1 MSLQLF
7 HLDERTRALMLE
19 EVEYDL
25 GRNQLYIS
33 PYLSGQGIHDYP
45 MLLREAIQ
53 EGNEF
58 TLAQSLGQYRRI
70 ARTYHRRRPEG
81 GYNIVTIP
89 HNAAETVADSEF
101 NRYYIRAL
109 CRRAIEDGIDEL
121 IVYRAR
127 PVRTPRPASEELVE
141 TTVNPAALLEDLR
154 QHTGE
159 DTKLGIPGGYNS
171 GISVRFADI
180 APVEQA
186 VAIEPGQ

>member
-1 MSLQLF
+1 MTLHLF

-53 EGNEF
+53 HGDES
-58 TLAQSLGQYRRI
+58 TLAESLGQYRRI
-70 ARTYHRRRPEG
+70 GRTYHRRLPEG
-81 GYNIVTIP
+81 GYTIVTIP
-89 HNAAETVADSEF
+89 HNAPETVAEGEF

-121 IVYRAR
+121 IAYRAR
-127 PVRTPRPASEELVE
+127 PVTSPRPASEELLE
-141 TTVNPAALLEDLR
+141 TTIDPAALLEDLR

-159 DTKLGIPGGYNS
+159 EPELGIPGGFNS
-171 GISVRFADI
+171 GISVRLPLEDTKYTSM
-180 APVEQA
+180 PTSDL
-186 VAIEPGQ
+186 

>member
-7 HLDERTRALMLE
+7 HLDERTRTLMLE

-53 EGNEF
+53 EGDET
-58 TLAQSLGQYRRI
+58 TLAENLGQYRRI
-70 ARTYHRRRPEG
+70 ARTYHRRQPEG

-89 HNAAETVADSEF
+89 QNAPETIADNEF

-121 IVYRAR
+121 VVYRAR
-127 PVRTPRPASEELVE
+127 PVRTPRPSSEELLE
-141 TTVNPAALLEDLR
+141 TTVNPATLLEDLR

-159 DTKLGIPGGYNS
+159 DTELGIPGGFNS
-171 GISVRFADI
+171 GISVRFPDLVPASQM
-180 APVEQA
+180 AEAEAKQ
-186 VAIEPGQ
+186 